1 MQYKKILVCLF
12 TLCIQTSAVHATCT
26 VNFTA
31 VSGSPFLT
39 GAQPRNV
46 AYSPIINNNV
56 FAFTTNNS
64 VSNVSVYQTNMTTG
78 AWTPVTGSPF
88 STDTGPYGCAF
99 SPLINGNLFAAT
111 SNFGSTTV
119 SVYKVNTS
127 TGVFTQVSGS
137 PFSTGG
143 SPLGV
148 AFSPVVEGN
157 LFAAAANYAA
167 KTVAIFSVNTV
178 TGVFT
183 PVSGSPYATDYFPN
197 TVAFSPLIG
206 GNLFVATSNGNTVS
220 SSTLSITVY
229 QVNTT
234 TGVLTPVTGSPFTA
248 GLWPHGIAFTPN
260 LNGTVFAAVANNA
273 SNTVSVYQVNTAGAF
288 VQVSGSPFATGSQP
302 YNVSFSPVVG
312 GNLYAA
318 IPNNNATTASV
329 YQVNTT
335 TGAFTS
341 LGTIA
346 VGLGPADSAFSPL
359 LTNGNLF
366 LGTTNPNSNSA
377 YVYQIGALLPT
388 ITTLSQYILSG
399 ASVTI
404 NGTISG
410 GTAPYT
416 ITWQDGTIQSG
427 IAGTSFSRTVSPTS
441 STVYYISTITDT
453 NGCAGG
459 PSNTI
464 TIAVRTCP

>member
-1 MQYKKILVCLF
+1 
-12 TLCIQTSAVHATCT
+12 
-26 VNFTA
+26 
-31 VSGSPFLT
+31 
-39 GAQPRNV
+39 
-46 AYSPIINNNV
+46 
-56 FAFTTNNS
+56 
-64 VSNVSVYQTNMTTG
+64 MTTG
-78 AWTPVTGSPF
+78 AWTQVTGSPF
-88 STDTGPYGCAF
+88 STGTGPYGCAF
-99 SPLINGNLFAAT
+99 SPLIIGNLFAAT

-119 SVYKVNTS
+119 SVYQVNTT
-127 TGVFTQVSGS
+127 TGAFTQVSGS

-143 SPLGV
+143 SPLSV

-167 KTVAIFSVNTV
+167 KTVAIFSVNTT

-183 PVSGSPYATDYFPN
+183 PVSGSPFATDYFPN
-197 TVAFSPLIG
+197 TVAFSPLVG

-220 SSTLSITVY
+220 SGTLSISVY
-229 QVNTT
+229 KVNTT
-234 TGVLTPVTGSPFTA
+234 TGVLTEVTGSPFTA

-260 LNGTVFAAVANNA
+260 LNGTVFAAIANNA
-273 SNTVSVYQVNTAGAF
+273 SNTVSVYKVNTTTGAF
-288 VQVSGSPFATGSQP
+288 TQISGSPFATGSQP
-302 YNVSFSPVVG
+302 YNVAFSPVVG

-318 IPNNNATTASV
+318 IPNNNATTTSV

-341 LGTIA
+341 LGTIT
-346 VGLGPADSAFSPL
+346 VGSGPGDSAFSPL

-366 LGTTNPNSNSA
+366 LGTTNPGSNSA
-377 YVYQIGALLPT
+377 YVYQVGALLPI

-399 ASVTI
+399 TSVTI

-427 IAGTSFSRTVSPTS
+427 IAGTTFSRTVSPTS

-453 NGCAGG
+453 NSCSAG
-459 PSNTI
+459 PSNAI